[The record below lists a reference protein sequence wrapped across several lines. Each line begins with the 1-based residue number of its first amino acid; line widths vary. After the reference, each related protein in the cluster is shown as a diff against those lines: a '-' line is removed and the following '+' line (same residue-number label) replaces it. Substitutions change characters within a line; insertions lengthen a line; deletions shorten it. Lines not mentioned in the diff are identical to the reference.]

1 MQVFHTIS
9 ALRDTLKP
17 LRHQAAAPKI
27 ALVPT
32 MGNLHSGHVT
42 LVKKAKELADIV
54 VVSVF
59 VNPTQFGVGEDF
71 DTYPRTLEADVAKLT
86 EAGANFVFAPSVEEM
101 YPTYPNNVQV
111 LSGPISKILCANTR
125 PTHFDGVGLVVSK
138 LFNIVQPDIA
148 VFGKKDYQQL
158 AIIRQL
164 VAELNFPI
172 EIVGVDI
179 VRADDG
185 LALSSRNQYLS
196 EAERQLAPTLQK
208 SLQQLANELKTANFA
223 DFDKI
228 IAGAIDKLNRVTVA
242 DSGFKVDYLAVKNRL
257 LQPPKPTDKD
267 LVILT
272 AAFLGKKTR
281 LLDNLEFSRE
291 VNQELNQELGSDFN
305 QQPTTASVKD

>member
-179 VRADDG
+179 VRAKDG

-208 SLQQLANELKTANFA
+208 SLQQLANELTTANFA

-291 VNQELNQELGSDFN
+291 MNQELNQPSASDFN
-305 QQPTTASVKD
+305 RQPTTASVKD